1 MPVSLPRAGI
11 RDARP
16 VNGSFSQSNSKIQMI
31 EADDFIGPAKAMGFR
46 TWAGVP
52 CSFLTPFINRVIDD
66 PEMSYIS
73 SANEGDAVA
82 TASGAAVGGQPA
94 VAMMQNS
101 GLGNAISPLS
111 SLNWVFRIPILL
123 IITLRGEPG
132 LSDEPQHELMGQ
144 ITGELLDKLQIPW
157 VYFPRNADDVAG
169 MLEAARW
176 QMDRTARPYAFI
188 MRKGSVAPSQLQTE
202 WQPGSRPKP
211 FEAPAVADGQ
221 ALPSRQQA
229 LQTVIANT
237 PLQSS
242 LVVATTGFTGREL
255 FALDDRPNQLYMVG
269 SMGCA
274 SSFGLGLALAQPGR
288 QLVVV
293 DGDGAALMRMGNM
306 ATVGAYGPLN
316 LQHVLLD
323 NGVHDSTGGQA
334 TVSKGLSFAAIAS
347 ACGYRHAAESRS
359 RQELEQF
366 LAGRQGPEFLQL
378 HIQQGAPDQLPR
390 PDQKPADVCRRLM
403 SHLGVEAAWS
413 SH

>member
-1 MPVSLPRAGI
+1 
-11 RDARP
+11 
-16 VNGSFSQSNSKIQMI
+16 MI
-31 EADDFIGPAKAMGFR
+31 EADDFIGPAKAMGFK

-132 LSDEPQHELMGQ
+132 LPDEPQHELMGQ
-144 ITGELLDKLQIPW
+144 ITGDLLDKLQIPW
-157 VYFPRNADDVAG
+157 AYFPRHADDIAG

-188 MRKGSVAPSQLQTE
+188 MRKGSVAPSPLQSQ
-202 WQPGSRPKP
+202 WQPGSRPQPYKAQSEQ
-211 FEAPAVADGQ
+211 FDNE
-221 ALPSRQQA
+221 LPSRQQA

-237 PLQSS
+237 SLQNS
-242 LVVATTGFTGREL
+242 LVIATTGFTGREL

-274 SSFGLGLALAQPGR
+274 TSFGLGLALAQPNR

-306 ATVGAYGPLN
+306 ATLGAYGPQN
-316 LQHVLLD
+316 LRHLLLD

-347 ACGYRHAAESRS
+347 ACGYRHTTESS
-359 RQELEQF
+359 SLQELEQF
-366 LAGRQGPEFLQL
+366 LSGRQGPDFLQL
-378 HIQQGAPDQLPR
+378 HIQKGAPEQLPR
-390 PDQKPADVCRRLM
+390 PGQKPADVCRRLM
-403 SHLGVEAAWS
+403 AHLGVEPAWS

>member
-1 MPVSLPRAGI
+1 
-11 RDARP
+11 
-16 VNGSFSQSNSKIQMI
+16 MI

-66 PEMSYIS
+66 PEMRYIS

-132 LSDEPQHELMGQ
+132 LPDEPQHELMGQ
-144 ITGELLDKLQIPW
+144 ITGDLLDKLQIPW
-157 VYFPRNADDVAG
+157 AYFPRNADDVAG

-176 QMDRTARPYAFI
+176 QMDRSARPYAFI
-188 MRKGSVAPSQLQTE
+188 MRKGSVAPSDLQSQ
-202 WQPGSRPKP
+202 WQPRSRPQP
-211 FEAPAVADGQ
+211 FETQGNQVDNG
-221 ALPSRQQA
+221 LPTRQQA

-237 PLQSS
+237 PPENS
-242 LVVATTGFTGREL
+242 LVIATTGFTGREL

-274 SSFGLGLALAQPGR
+274 TSFGLGLALAQPNR

-293 DGDGAALMRMGNM
+293 DGDGAALMRLGNM
-306 ATVGAYGPLN
+306 ATLGAYGPLN
-316 LQHVLLD
+316 LQHLLLD

-347 ACGYRHAAESRS
+347 ACGYRHATESNS
-359 RQELEQF
+359 RQDLEQF
-366 LAGRQGPEFLQL
+366 LGRRQGPEFLQL
-378 HIQQGAPDQLPR
+378 HIQKGAPGQLPR

-403 SHLGVEAAWS
+403 AHMAVKPAWS
-413 SH
+413 NH